1 MKWYNKLGKFFAII
15 FSVIYSIILTLMII
29 LFFMSSFT
37 KGNIYTDILKSID
50 LNSVKLSD
58 IDPRLADMFGS
69 DVTLEDAFVSSL
81 GKAGIDENIAREI
94 ANNEEIKEVVGD
106 FVGDCINYSINKE
119 ELPQIK
125 EEDVNVILDN
135 IDVEEVT
142 GEKIEKQEIMDYVDE
157 VNKNAKDYLME
168 GLNYANGIN

>member
-1 MKWYNKLGKFFAII
+1 MKWYNKLGKFLAII
-15 FSVIYSIILTLMII
+15 FSVIYSIGLTLMII

-37 KGNIYTDILKSID
+37 KGNFYSDILKSID

-58 IDPRLADMFGS
+58 IDPRLTDMFGS
-69 DVTLEDAFVSSL
+69 DVTLEEAFVTSL
-81 GKAGIDENIAREI
+81 EKAGIDENVAREI
-94 ANNEEIKEVVGD
+94 ANNEEVKEVVGE
-106 FVGDCINYSINKE
+106 FVGDCINYSINKD
-119 ELPQIK
+119 ELPKIK

-142 GEKIEKQEIMDYVDE
+142 GKNLEKQEIMNYVDE

>member
-58 IDPRLADMFGS
+58 IDPRLASMFGS
-69 DVTLEDAFVSSL
+69 DVTLEEAFVSSL
-81 GKAGIDENIAREI
+81 SKAGVDESVAREI
-94 ANNEEIKEVVGD
+94 ANNPEIKEVVGD

-119 ELPQIK
+119 ELPKIK
-125 EEDVNVILDN
+125 EEDVNTILDN
-135 IDVEEVT
+135 IDIEEVT
-142 GEKIEKQEIMDYVDE
+142 GENLEKQEIMDYVDE
-157 VNKNAKDYLME
+157 INKNAKDYLME